1 MPPSP
6 KSGYSAPALEKGLDI
21 LELLAAEGR
30 PMSTRQ
36 VAERLGRS
44 KNEIFR
50 MVHVLLGR
58 GYIARGAAN
67 DSLVVTN
74 KLFSLGI
81 QTALTRDLVAVAAPA
96 VTLLAEEIQ
105 QSVHLV
111 VANRGQTVVIAS
123 ASGSA
128 DMNFSLKLGYRRPL
142 VDAHSGLLL
151 MAFQP
156 EALRERMIAESLAL
170 LARKADRRALEAE
183 LAGLARQGHIIRDS
197 RDIVGITDIAAPVA
211 LSDGRAIAVLL
222 VAHLNRRTAPAD
234 YRSTLRRL
242 KEACADIA
250 GQLEQYRADQPP
262 S

>member
-1 MPPSP
+1 
-6 KSGYSAPALEKGLDI
+6 
-21 LELLAAEGR
+21 
-30 PMSTRQ
+30 
-36 VAERLGRS
+36 
-44 KNEIFR
+44 
-50 MVHVLLGR
+50 MVHVLLAR
-58 GYIARGAAN
+58 GYIARGEAS

-142 VDAHSGLLL
+142 ADAHSGLLL
-151 MAFQP
+151 MTFQP
-156 EALRERMIAESLAL
+156 EALRERMITESLAL
-170 LARKADRRALEAE
+170 LERKPDRRALEAE
-183 LAGLARQGHIIRDS
+183 LDGLARQGHIIRDS
-197 RDIVGITDIAAPVA
+197 RDIVGITDIAAPVV

-222 VAHLNRRTAPAD
+222 VAHLKRRTGGAD
-234 YRSTLRRL
+234 YRATLQRL

-250 GQLEQYRADQPP
+250 RQLEQYRTN
-262 S
+262 